1 MVLTENAL
9 KTYLEQRHI
18 HITEQKKSE
27 ILEYLG
33 KKPGEQEVWTRLSQK
48 LCKPPIWCRIETPY
62 WRF

>member
-33 KKPGEQEVWTRLSQK
+33 KEPGEQEVWTEQDIYEHLKKMVR
-48 LCKPPIWCRIETPY
+48 
-62 WRF
+62 

>member
-33 KKPGEQEVWTRLSQK
+33 KEPGEQEDWTEQDLYEHLRK
-48 LCKPPIWCRIETPY
+48 MVETIPNIV
-62 WRF
+62 

>member
-9 KTYLEQRHI
+9 KNYLEQRHI

-33 KKPGEQEVWTRLSQK
+33 KGPGEQEVWTEQDIYEHLRK
-48 LCKPPIWCRIETPY
+48 MVR
-62 WRF
+62 